1 MNTVI
6 FNLNKTELPWSGY
19 CWYYEFAISP
29 GLLYQSI
36 VILIIRNIVSYAE
49 LLVVLILMSQVLYV
63 FGTEKIM
70 KVN

>member
-1 MNTVI
+1 MIRILLILRVCNQ
-6 FNLNKTELPWSGY
+6 SG
-19 CWYYEFAISP
+19 FA
-29 GLLYQSI
+29 QSI